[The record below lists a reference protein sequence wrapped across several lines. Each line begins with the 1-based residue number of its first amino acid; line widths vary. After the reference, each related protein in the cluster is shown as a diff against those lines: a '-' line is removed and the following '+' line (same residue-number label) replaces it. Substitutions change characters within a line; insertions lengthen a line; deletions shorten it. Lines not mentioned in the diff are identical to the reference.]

1 MYGLFVLINLICL
14 IYHINNVNKAVGT
27 SYMAVKSKGRFYY
40 KQNRLKQLTAFC
52 MAAKTGSIS
61 SAGES
66 LFLSQPTISLQIQAL
81 ERDMNVILFERRG
94 QRITLTPEGVVLYRI
109 AQPLVDGV
117 NGIEQTFKAHFG
129 KLDGGVINIAAG
141 ESTTLYI
148 LPEYIKRFAETY
160 PGIEIKLHNV
170 TGRDGMAMLR
180 ADEADLAVGSMMEV
194 PDDIIY
200 KESISFDQTLITP
213 LDHPLAR
220 KDYISLEDICPYG
233 LILPP
238 RHLATWRFLEWVFS
252 RAGLKFQVAL
262 EAGGYEIIKKYVSMG
277 LGISIVSGLCLTGN
291 EPLAQR
297 NMAEHIPKRS
307 YGVVIRRGKF
317 LSPQTRE
324 FIKMIDPTFFITSGL
339 HQFVP

>member
-1 MYGLFVLINLICL
+1 
-14 IYHINNVNKAVGT
+14 
-27 SYMAVKSKGRFYY
+27 MASKSKSRFYY

-52 MAAKTGSIS
+52 TAAQTGSIS
-61 SAGES
+61 TAGEA

-81 ERDMNVILFERRG
+81 ERDLKMILFERRG

-109 AQPLVDGV
+109 AQPLVDGI
-117 NGIEQTFKAHFG
+117 NELEQTFNAHYG
-129 KLDGGVINIAAG
+129 KIDSGTINIAAG

-180 ADEADLAVGSMMEV
+180 ADEADLAVGSMLEV

-213 LDHPLAR
+213 LDHPLA
-220 KDYISLEDICPYG
+220 KKEYVTLEDICPYG

-252 RAGLKFQVAL
+252 RQGLKFQVAL

-291 EPLAQR
+291 EALAQR
-297 NMAEHIPKRS
+297 SMTEYIPKRS

-317 LSPQTRE
+317 LTPQTRE
-324 FIKMIDPTFFITSGL
+324 FIKLIDPSFFMSSGL
-339 HQFVP
+339 PQFVP